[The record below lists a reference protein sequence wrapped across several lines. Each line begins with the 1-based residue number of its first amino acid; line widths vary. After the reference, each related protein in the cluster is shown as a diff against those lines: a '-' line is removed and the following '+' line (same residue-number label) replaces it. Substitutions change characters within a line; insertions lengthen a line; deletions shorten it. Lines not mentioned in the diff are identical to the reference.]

1 MGSRT
6 VLEAL
11 YIFTNEPLLHK
22 MHTKPANLT
31 SFESFVASLNIDD
44 SERSDVLTSLSTI
57 EIGDY
62 LPAVESTP
70 PAPRGDGDD
79 SDDVASDPG
88 SDSSG
93 DDEEEDDDY
102 VYLKDAEVPDGFEAV
117 VMAEPPTYI
126 PNDAIDS
133 HYIMLCCDDLEWM
146 LGKIIKMNKSTARL
160 QLNVEWKQ
168 GDVAG
173 QQAKLSNYFAVG
185 GDDRPTAGK
194 WFYVKSSR
202 SATSQSSRASR
213 RRPRGEG
220 GEESNEDSGD
230 EQEQEEEGDA
240 DYDA

>member
-31 SFESFVASLNIDD
+31 SFESFVASLSIDD

-62 LPAVESTP
+62 LPAIEPTP
-70 PAPRGDGDD
+70 PAPRGGGDD

-102 VYLKDAEVPDGFEAV
+102 VYLREAEVPDGFEAV

-185 GDDRPTAGK
+185 GDERPTAGK

-220 GEESNEDSGD
+220 DEESNEDSGD

-240 DYDA
+240 DSDA

>member
-11 YIFTNEPLLHK
+11 YIFTNESLLHK

-31 SFESFVASLNIDD
+31 SFESFVASLSIDD

-88 SDSSG
+88 TDSSG

-102 VYLKDAEVPDGFEAV
+102 VYLKEAEVPDGFEAV

-240 DYDA
+240 DSDA

>member
-11 YIFTNEPLLHK
+11 CIFTNESLLHK
-22 MHTKPANLT
+22 MHTKPVNLT
-31 SFESFVASLNIDD
+31 SFESFVASLSIDD

-70 PAPRGDGDD
+70 PAPSGDGDD
-79 SDDVASDPG
+79 SDDIASD
-88 SDSSG
+88 G
-93 DDEEEDDDY
+93 DDDEEDDDEEDDDY

-185 GDDRPTAGK
+185 GDERPTPGK

-213 RRPRGEG
+213 RRSRGEG
-220 GEESNEDSGD
+220 DEESKGSSDD
-230 EQEQEEEGDA
+230 EQEQEEEGD
-240 DYDA
+240 DDSDA

>member
-11 YIFTNEPLLHK
+11 YIFTNESLLHK
-22 MHTKPANLT
+22 MHTKPVNLT
-31 SFESFVASLNIDD
+31 SFESFVASLSIDD
-44 SERSDVLTSLSTI
+44 SETSDVLTSLSTI

-240 DYDA
+240 DSDA

>member
-11 YIFTNEPLLHK
+11 YIFTNESLLHK
-22 MHTKPANLT
+22 MHTKPVNLT
-31 SFESFVASLNIDD
+31 SFESFVASLSIDD
-44 SERSDVLTSLSTI
+44 SETSDVLTSLSTI

-220 GEESNEDSGD
+220 DEENNEDSGD

-240 DYDA
+240 DSDA

>member
-11 YIFTNEPLLHK
+11 YIFTNESLLHK
-22 MHTKPANLT
+22 MHTKPVNLT
-31 SFESFVASLNIDD
+31 SFESFVASLSIDD
-44 SERSDVLTSLSTI
+44 SETSDVLTSLSTI

-62 LPAVESTP
+62 LPAVESNP

-185 GDDRPTAGK
+185 GDERPTAGK

-202 SATSQSSRASR
+202 SATSLSSRASR
-213 RRPRGEG
+213 RRSRGEG
-220 GEESNEDSGD
+220 DEESKGGSDG
-230 EQEQEEEGDA
+230 EQEQEEEGDG
-240 DYDA
+240 DSDA

>member
-31 SFESFVASLNIDD
+31 SFESFVASLSIDD
-44 SERSDVLTSLSTI
+44 SETSDVLTSLSTI

-102 VYLKDAEVPDGFEAV
+102 VYLREAEVPDGFEAV

-133 HYIMLCCDDLEWM
+133 HYIMLCCDDLEWV

-240 DYDA
+240 DSDA

>member
-11 YIFTNEPLLHK
+11 YIFTNESLLHK
-22 MHTKPANLT
+22 MHTKPVNLT
-31 SFESFVASLNIDD
+31 SFESFVASLSIDD
-44 SERSDVLTSLSTI
+44 SETSDVLTSLSTI

-88 SDSSG
+88 TDSSG

-240 DYDA
+240 DSDA

>member
-11 YIFTNEPLLHK
+11 YIFTNESLLHK
-22 MHTKPANLT
+22 MHTKPVNLT
-31 SFESFVASLNIDD
+31 SFESFVASLSIDD

-202 SATSQSSRASR
+202 PATSQSSRASR

-220 GEESNEDSGD
+220 DEESNEDSGD

-240 DYDA
+240 DSDA

>member
-1 MGSRT
+1 
-6 VLEAL
+6 
-11 YIFTNEPLLHK
+11 
-22 MHTKPANLT
+22 MHTKPVNLT
-31 SFESFVASLNIDD
+31 SFESFVASLSIDD
-44 SERSDVLTSLSTI
+44 SERSDVLTSLGTI

-70 PAPRGDGDD
+70 PAPRGGGDD
-79 SDDVASDPG
+79 SDDVATDPG

-133 HYIMLCCDDLEWM
+133 HCIMLCCDDLEWM

-173 QQAKLSNYFAVG
+173 QQAKLSNYFAAG
-185 GDDRPTAGK
+185 GDERPTAGK

-240 DYDA
+240 DSDA